1 MARNVLV
8 GAACSGL
15 IGAVVMEMWG
25 DAISVVPVALCAVIG
40 AIVSLAY
47 MRGEPR

>member
-1 MARNVLV
+1 
-8 GAACSGL
+8 
-15 IGAVVMEMWG
+15 MEMWAH
-25 DAISVVPVALCAVIG
+25 AISVVPVALCAVIG